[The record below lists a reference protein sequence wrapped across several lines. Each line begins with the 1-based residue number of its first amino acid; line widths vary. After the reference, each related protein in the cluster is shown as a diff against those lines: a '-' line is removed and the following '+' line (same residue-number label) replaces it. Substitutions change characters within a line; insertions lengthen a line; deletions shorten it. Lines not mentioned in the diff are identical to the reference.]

1 MHRGSINVNTYKSSF
16 FYFAHSARTNIKLVF
31 YVLCYLCLGLR
42 LTHQDLWE
50 IDKITSWLNVISL
63 NYYYYFKVFFRA
75 CVCFSYVQ
83 LSPSVK
89 FLFAFFLLHVFF
101 CFFLFG
107 EITSLQ
113 QLSLLLDFGKGDIP
127 LSNFAPA
134 YANKQSSAPPHFRP
148 TSRIFQPPLKRPK
161 TS

>member
-16 FYFAHSARTNIKLVF
+16 FYFAHSDRTNIKLVF
-31 YVLCYLCLGLR
+31 CYLCLGLR

-50 IDKITSWLNVISL
+50 IEKIASWFSVISL
-63 NYYYYFKVFFRA
+63 NYYYFFKVFFWA

-89 FLFAFFLLHVFF
+89 FLFAFFLHVFW
-101 CFFLFG
+101 
-107 EITSLQ
+107 EIASLQ
-113 QLSLLLDFGKGDIP
+113 QLSLLLDFGQRDIP
-127 LSNFAPA
+127 LSNFASA

-148 TSRIFQPPLKRPK
+148 MSRIFQPPLKRPK

>member
-1 MHRGSINVNTYKSSF
+1 MHQGSINVNTYKSSF

-50 IDKITSWLNVISL
+50 IEKNHMFQCYFTKLLLFFLKCSFGHVSVSL
-63 NYYYYFKVFFRA
+63 MCSSVH
-75 CVCFSYVQ
+75 Q
-83 LSPSVK
+83 LSFCLLS
-89 FLFAFFLLHVFF
+89 FFMFF
-101 CFFLFG
+101 CFFFLW
-107 EITSLQ
+107 EITPLQ

-127 LSNFAPA
+127 LSNFASA

-148 TSRIFQPPLKRPK
+148 MSRIFQPPLKRPK